1 LNFESLGSFL
11 LEKLCFNW
19 KTKFLSENDCP
30 VQALSSDVRAN
41 TYFQKGRNV
50 ACRWKKV
57 SDLRC
62 LWESTCSGL
71 QYLIFCP
78 FHLCCVTRLQQPKH
92 RTNPCSEK
100 LMKLINA
107 LEASQ
112 GKINGPVYKYVKD
125 VEECYR
131 LAGIEKQK
139 SGQAGTLYYLSQ
151 YLDLNKFKQK

>member
-1 LNFESLGSFL
+1 
-11 LEKLCFNW
+11 
-19 KTKFLSENDCP
+19 
-30 VQALSSDVRAN
+30 
-41 TYFQKGRNV
+41 
-50 ACRWKKV
+50 
-57 SDLRC
+57 
-62 LWESTCSGL
+62 
-71 QYLIFCP
+71 
-78 FHLCCVTRLQQPKH
+78 
-92 RTNPCSEK
+92 
-100 LMKLINA
+100 MKLINA